1 MGRVILAGI
10 LGGAIVF
17 FCGFVEHAVFK
28 WGQPTA
34 PPDEQGLI
42 DPVKSLSLPP
52 GVYYFPRMGADVP
65 EAEREK
71 ANERY
76 RQGPSG
82 LLVIG
87 RTGEEPLSFKRLGLE
102 GLSNIAAA
110 FIAAW
115 ILAQLMPGTGFF
127 QRWRIVL
134 LVGVFAWLSVDAS
147 YGIWYAFSW
156 SLIRDQLFCALFEWG
171 VAGLAIAAIVKPAP
185 AEVP

>member
-1 MGRVILAGI
+1 MLRVILAGI
-10 LGGAIVF
+10 LGGVVVF
-17 FCGFVEHAVFK
+17 FCGFVEHVVFK
-28 WGQPTA
+28 WGQPTEL
-34 PPDEQGLI
+34 PNEQGLI
-42 DPVKSLSLPP
+42 DAVKELNTPP
-52 GVYYFPRMGADVP
+52 NVYYFPRMGPDLPKDELAQ
-65 EAEREK
+65 AQQ
-71 ANERY
+71 RY
-76 RQGPSG
+76 KQGPSG

-87 RTGEEPLSFKRLGLE
+87 RTGEEPLSGQRLGLE
-102 GLSNIAAA
+102 ALSNVTAA

-134 LVGVFAWLSVDAS
+134 LLGVFAWLSVDAS